1 MQQKGINT
9 RDFRIPKTINTSA
22 KKEIINV
29 QNQNGIAEGGPTMK
43 GNIGAVKKM

>member
-29 QNQNGIAEGGPTMK
+29 QN
-43 GNIGAVKKM
+43 